1 MDTKETWRGHTE
13 SESEC
18 DIKNPLQSF
27 NLKNYLREEIWQ
39 FSRRRNEVNN
49 SQEQICGPFRN
60 RVWKFL
66 SIPQYFESFM
76 FYGLL
81 QCLDHILMVY
91 TFLPLRCIII
101 FISILSFVTFS
112 LVGICVPSLKPQKF
126 ILYATDARELVKF
139 SFVCICTIFLYT
151 FDSSIA
157 YHEIRTQSII
167 KIYIFFN
174 LLEGVTLNRSR
185 KSSCLGTAT
194 FGFAAV
200 VEEAQF
206 KVADRLLAAVCLDA
220 VDDVLFTISAGLSGL
235 RHQRTSSGDR
245 MVTTSSNA
253 FSPDSPSS
261 PSTEAVSFGAFFVQ
275 YLFALACLAAHCLLL
290 LAQVTTLNV
299 AFNSQN
305 RSLLTVIISNNVAGV
320 RIAVLYSDATASFWY
335 LRLMVEVL
343 TNKRLLAS
351 LLLSLQFVELK
362 GNVFRKMGKS
372 NLFQIACADVRERF
386 HYVVWLFIIVCRNMS
401 ASGWQYEDFLA
412 LMPDILL
419 ILLAEIAVDWIKH
432 AFISKFN
439 VIASDVYE
447 EYTVSIAYD
456 LLLCRQGKNT
466 SDYFELLARRMGLT
480 PLSLSCL
487 INVMIIQ
494 TVKSSLIYIFLLL
507 ALPLLFAL
515 KVLVHIILLNRAYI
529 HVQAYT
535 QMMTAKLAKEAAMAA
550 TTTAV
555 SSTSTKTSV
564 TTTTSTDRGAVVG
577 GTDEVEV
584 KRKTSIFYPPYTGY
598 DQPTRDEGQLAMPQ
612 LPPRRSH
619 SDTTCV
625 SPVVLAECPSVAT
638 VATTPTDG
646 DSEGTNIVE
655 EVEEDFCSLQSFS
668 TDTSAGWLRQRSF
681 LKTPLL
687 DTEARF
693 RHFLVDADD
702 VLIRHRKTVQLP
714 SPPTS
719 PKRTGTLDSPG
730 QMALSPCSTTSR
742 FFTSSFCEPLL
753 GHQQHQ
759 QRDHLRTLDFSP
771 VPLST
776 SSWKTSPCRMR
787 LPSHIY
793 RGYHRRR
800 CLSLDDI
807 PLISPQ
813 SQEQSLRPP
822 TVPSSNKDVAA
833 VMGGVAE
840 KHVHFASRRR
850 LHTENETS
858 SLLILEQLSSIL
870 NDETAHLE
878 DAVDADLLSDEEAA
892 ARETK
897 GGKAAAMV
905 ANSLAS
911 KAEEEMENIS
921 QTLPSSPSAE
931 GETVAAVATEASVKQ
946 PLSNVDRYSMLGGQ
960 IS

>member
-1 MDTKETWRGHTE
+1 MDTKETWRGRTD

-18 DIKNPLQSF
+18 DIKNPLQNF
-27 NLKNYLREEIWQ
+27 NLRNYLREEIWQ
-39 FSRRRNEVNN
+39 SSRRFNEVNN
-49 SQEQICGPFRN
+49 FQEQICGPFRN

-91 TFLPLRCIII
+91 TFLPLRCMIN
-101 FISILSFVTFS
+101 FISFLSFITFS

-174 LLEGVTLNRSR
+174 LLE
-185 KSSCLGTAT
+185 
-194 FGFAAV
+194 
-200 VEEAQF
+200 
-206 KVADRLLAAVCLDA
+206 VADRLLSAVYLDA
-220 VDDVLFTISAGLSGL
+220 VDDVLFTVSAGLSGL
-235 RHQRTSSGDR
+235 RRQRSSSGDHV
-245 MVTTSSNA
+245 VTTSSGA
-253 FSPDSPSS
+253 SSTDPSS
-261 PSTEAVSFGAFFVQ
+261 CPSTEVVGLGALFVQ
-275 YLFALACLAAHCLLL
+275 YLFALACLSAHCLLL

-305 RSLLTVIISNNVAGV
+305 RSLLTVIISNN
-320 RIAVLYSDATASFWY
+320 
-335 LRLMVEVL
+335 
-343 TNKRLLAS
+343 
-351 LLLSLQFVELK
+351 FVELK

-386 HYVVWLFIIVCRNMS
+386 HYAVWLFIIVCRNMS

-412 LMPDILL
+412 LLPDILL

-480 PLSLSCL
+480 PISLSCL

-515 KVLVHIILLNRAYI
+515 KVLVHIILLNRAYA

-535 QMMTAKLAKEAAMAA
+535 QMMTAKLAKEASMTA
-550 TTTAV
+550 TTTTVSAV
-555 SSTSTKTSV
+555 STKTSV
-564 TTTTSTDRGAVVG
+564 ATAASSGRSAVIEA
-577 GTDEVEV
+577 TDEVEV

-598 DQPTRDEGQLAMPQ
+598 DQPTRDEGQLAMPR

-619 SDTTCV
+619 SDTNCV
-625 SPVVLAECPSVAT
+625 SSVVVTECPSAAT
-638 VATTPTDG
+638 VATNPTAG
-646 DSEGTNIVE
+646 DDEETNIAD
-655 EVEEDFCSLQSFS
+655 EVEEDFCSLQSLS

-681 LKTPLL
+681 LKTPPS
-687 DTEARF
+687 DKEARF
-693 RHFLVDADD
+693 RHILMDADD
-702 VLIRHRKTVQLP
+702 MQVCHRRIVQLP
-714 SPPTS
+714 SPSTS
-719 PKRTGTLDSPG
+719 PKRAGTLDSPNQLG
-730 QMALSPCSTTSR
+730 LSPCSTTSYS
-742 FFTSSFCEPLL
+742 FTSSLYEPIPS
-753 GHQQHQ
+753 HQ
-759 QRDHLRTLDFSP
+759 QRQEPHHPTSDSP
-771 VPLST
+771 LVPLST
-776 SSWKTSPCRMR
+776 SSWKTIPYRMR
-787 LPSHIY
+787 LPSHIH
-793 RGYHRRR
+793 RSHRRR
-800 CLSLDDI
+800 RCFSLDDVAS
-807 PLISPQ
+807 ISAQP
-813 SQEQSLRPP
+813 QEQSLQSP
-822 TVPSSNKDVAA
+822 TSPSSRKEASTMA
-833 VMGGVAE
+833 GEVAE
-840 KHVHFASRRR
+840 KHVHFTSRRR

-858 SLLILEQLSSIL
+858 SLLILEQLSSTL

-878 DAVDADLLSDEEAA
+878 DAVDVDLLCDEEVAA
-892 ARETK
+892 TDAK
-897 GGKAAAMV
+897 GGKAAATV
-905 ANSLAS
+905 VNSPAS
-911 KAEEEMENIS
+911 KVEEGMKNAS
-921 QTLPSSPSAE
+921 RPSPPSPLTEDEKTTA
-931 GETVAAVATEASVKQ
+931 VAAEASVKQ